1 MKRRPLFPALVPR
14 RLRRGAAL
22 GAPPEVAGLSTGS
35 PGRVVV
41 LLVLLAL
48 GAALGTGLYESARR
62 LVGVAPQISASELA
76 QLRAENQRLIADNE
90 RLQGS
95 LAASESRL
103 AIERA
108 AKDQLAADLRA
119 AQKEMG
125 DMRNDLAFFDQ
136 LIPMDPRQAQ
146 VSIRSAELERQGAL
160 LRYRVLLMRGGRPS
174 GEFTGRLQF
183 SASGTRAGTA
193 ATIDLHPFL
202 VSAEAGEAESA
213 SAPAAAPSLA
223 DPLALRFRQYQRAEG
238 TLEVPAGF
246 VVRSVTVRVVEGG
259 VVRSQST
266 VNLPA

>member
-14 RLRRGAAL
+14 RLRRGAGP
-22 GAPPEVAGLSTGS
+22 GARQEVEGLTAGS
-35 PGRVVV
+35 PWRVAV

-62 LVGVAPQISASELA
+62 LVGGAPQISASEVA
-76 QLRAENQRLIADNE
+76 QLRAENQRLVADNE

-95 LAASESRL
+95 LVAAESRL

-108 AKDQLAADLRA
+108 AKDQLAADLRN

-125 DMRNDLAFFDQ
+125 EMRNDLAFFDQ
-136 LIPMDPRQAQ
+136 LIPMDPRQTQ
-146 VSIRSAELERQGAL
+146 VSIRSAELERQGTL

-174 GEFTGRLQF
+174 GEFKGRLQF
-183 SASGTRAGTA
+183 SASGFRGGSTVTM
-193 ATIDLHPFL
+193 DLQPFL
-202 VSAEAGEAESA
+202 VPGDTPVDESA
-213 SAPAAAPSLA
+213 TGSGAQ

-238 TLEVPAGF
+238 TLQVPLDF
-246 VVRSVTVRVVEGG
+246 VVHSVTVRVVEGG
-259 VVRSQST
+259 MVRSQST

>member
-14 RLRRGAAL
+14 RLRRGAAP
-22 GAPPEVAGLSTGS
+22 GARTDESVLPAAS
-35 PGRVVV
+35 PWRVVV
-41 LLVLLAL
+41 LVLLLAL

-62 LVGVAPQISASELA
+62 VFGGPQVSASELA

-103 AIERA
+103 EIERA
-108 AKDQLAADLRA
+108 AKEQFAVDLWA

-146 VSIRSAELERQGAL
+146 VNIRSAELERQGEL

-174 GEFTGRLQF
+174 GEFSGRLQF
-183 SASGTRAGTA
+183 SASGVRAGA
-193 ATIDLHPFL
+193 VATVELHPFS
-202 VSAEAGEAESA
+202 VPAEAGDGE
-213 SAPAAAPSLA
+213 AAPVVAPPVA
-223 DPLALRFRQYQRAEG
+223 DPLVLRFRQYQRAEG
-238 TLEVPAGF
+238 SLAVPAGF

>member
-14 RLRRGAAL
+14 RLRRGAAT
-22 GAPPEVAGLSTGS
+22 GARTDGTGLPAAS
-35 PGRVVV
+35 PWRIVV
-41 LLVLLAL
+41 LVLLLAL
-48 GAALGTGLYESARR
+48 GAAMGTGLYESARR
-62 LVGVAPQISASELA
+62 VFGGPQISASELA
-76 QLRAENQRLIADNE
+76 QLRAEHQRLIADNE

-95 LAASESRL
+95 LAAAESRL
-103 AIERA
+103 EIERA
-108 AKDQLAADLRA
+108 AKDQFAADLRA

-146 VSIRSAELERQGAL
+146 VNIRSAELERQGEL

-174 GEFTGRLQF
+174 GEFSGRLQF
-183 SASGTRAGTA
+183 SASGVRAGTA
-193 ATIDLHPFL
+193 TTLDLHPFSVPTEAL
-202 VSAEAGEAESA
+202 AGEAPVVA
-213 SAPAAAPSLA
+213 QPAA

-238 TLEVPAGF
+238 SLAVPAGF

>member
-1 MKRRPLFPALVPR
+1 VPR
-14 RLRRGAAL
+14 RLRRGAGPAARADGTGL
-22 GAPPEVAGLSTGS
+22 PPAS
-35 PGRVVV
+35 PWRIVV
-41 LLVLLAL
+41 LVLLLAL

-62 LVGVAPQISASELA
+62 IFGGPQVSASELA
-76 QLRAENQRLIADNE
+76 QLRAEHQRLIADNE

-95 LAASESRL
+95 LAAAESRL
-103 AIERA
+103 EIERA

-146 VSIRSAELERQGAL
+146 VNIRSAELERQGEL

-174 GEFTGRLQF
+174 GEFSGRLQF
-183 SASGTRAGTA
+183 SASGVRAGA
-193 ATIDLHPFL
+193 ATTIDLHPFSVPTDAL
-202 VSAEAGEAESA
+202 AGDG
-213 SAPAAAPSLA
+213 APVAARPAA
-223 DPLALRFRQYQRAEG
+223 DPLAVRFRQYQRAEG
-238 TLEVPAGF
+238 SLAVPAGF

>member
-14 RLRRGAAL
+14 RLRRGAAA
-22 GAPPEVAGLSTGS
+22 GARTDGTGLPAAS
-35 PGRVVV
+35 PWRIVV
-41 LLVLLAL
+41 LVLLLAL
-48 GAALGTGLYESARR
+48 GAAMGTGLYESARR
-62 LVGVAPQISASELA
+62 VFGGPQISASELA
-76 QLRAENQRLIADNE
+76 QLRAEHQRLIADNE

-95 LAASESRL
+95 LAAAESRL
-103 AIERA
+103 EIERA
-108 AKDQLAADLRA
+108 AKDQFAADLRA

-146 VSIRSAELERQGAL
+146 VNIRSAELERQGEL

-174 GEFTGRLQF
+174 GEFSGRLQF
-183 SASGTRAGTA
+183 SASGVRAGTA
-193 ATIDLHPFL
+193 TTLDLHPFSVPTEAL
-202 VSAEAGEAESA
+202 AGEA
-213 SAPAAAPSLA
+213 APVALPAA

-238 TLEVPAGF
+238 SLAVPAGF

-266 VNLPA
+266 INLPA

>member
-14 RLRRGAAL
+14 RLRRGAAA
-22 GAPPEVAGLSTGS
+22 GARADGTGLPAAS
-35 PGRVVV
+35 PWRIVV
-41 LLVLLAL
+41 LVLLLAL

-62 LVGVAPQISASELA
+62 MLGGPQISASELA
-76 QLRAENQRLIADNE
+76 QLRAEHQRLIADNE

-95 LAASESRL
+95 LAAAESRL
-103 AIERA
+103 EIERA
-108 AKDQLAADLRA
+108 AKDQFAADLRA

-146 VSIRSAELERQGAL
+146 VNIRSAELERQGEL

-174 GEFTGRLQF
+174 GEFSGRLQF
-183 SASGTRAGTA
+183 SASGVRAGTST
-193 ATIDLHPFL
+193 TIDLHPFSVPTEAL
-202 VSAEAGEAESA
+202 AGEV
-213 SAPAAAPSLA
+213 APVVPPAT
-223 DPLALRFRQYQRAEG
+223 DPLAVRFRQYQRAEG
-238 TLEVPAGF
+238 SLAVPAGF

>member
-1 MKRRPLFPALVPR
+1 MTRRRPLFPALVPR
-14 RLRRGAAL
+14 RLKRGA
-22 GAPPEVAGLSTGS
+22 GARAGMADLPAKASSPWRVA
-35 PGRVVV
+35 V

-48 GAALGTGLYESARR
+48 GAALGTALYESALRFT
-62 LVGVAPQISASELA
+62 GMAPQISASELA
-76 QLRAENQRLIADNE
+76 QLRAENQRLIADSE

-146 VSIRSAELERQGAL
+146 VNIRTAEFDRQGAQ

-174 GEFTGRLQF
+174 GEFSGRLQF
-183 SASGTRAGTA
+183 SASGTQAGATA
-193 ATIDLHPFL
+193 TVDLRPAS
-202 VSAEAGEAESA
+202 VPAPPPAVDGEV
-213 SAPAAAPSLA
+213 AAAPRSAA
-223 DPLALRFRQYQRAEG
+223 DALALRFRQYQRAEG
-238 TLEVPAGF
+238 MLEVPDGF
-246 VVRSVTVRVVEGG
+246 VVRSVTVRVLEGG
-259 VVRSQST
+259 TVRSQST
-266 VNLPA
+266 INVPA